1 MVAIPVP
8 PLLEAGHLATAADMN
23 AISALA
29 TFLISG
35 KPFCSAQANA
45 TQALTGGGV
54 RNVVKMQTKL
64 IDTDSIFTG
73 AGGGTPFTIQTPG
86 WYRAKYFCPLA
97 SSNGDCGML
106 ITTGSGNPQGAG
118 VTNEC
123 WASGTSVSSGADY
136 TAYSG
141 GGLLPF
147 YMYATDLV
155 SLRVSPNSSVSTVLT
170 DSAASMYV
178 EFVSA

>member
-1 MVAIPVP
+1 MAVIPVP
-8 PLLEAGHLATAADMN
+8 PLLEAGHVATAADMN
-23 AISALA
+23 AISAVA

-35 KPFCSAQANA
+35 KPFCMAQANA

-64 IDTDSIFTG
+64 FDTDSIFSG
-73 AGGGTPFTIQTPG
+73 SGGGTPFTIQTPG
-86 WYRAKYFCPLA
+86 WYRAKYWCPLA
-97 SSNGDCGML
+97 SSNGDCGL
-106 ITTGSGNPQGAG
+106 FITTGAGNPQGAG

-123 WASGTSVSSGADY
+123 WASGCSVSSTTDY

-147 YMYATDLV
+147 YMYATDQV

-170 DSAASMYV
+170 DSAAGMSV